1 MIYDIAFIDPCS
13 VFSNGT
19 NAGTPVFLTLIDFA
33 FENIS
38 NQVSYWNNYIPGKYT
53 KQLIR

>member
-1 MIYDIAFIDPCS
+1 MIYDIAFIDPCL

-38 NQVSYWNNYIPGKYT
+38 NQVSY
-53 KQLIR
+53 